1 MEDKEELGFQHDS
14 QVSKYNWGI
23 NDIEFENTG
32 GMMNL
37 IRDINLIVDTSDL
50 IELSQGNYEEL

>member
-32 GMMNL
+32 RMMNL
-37 IRDINLIVDTSDL
+37 MKNL
-50 IELSQGNYEEL
+50 

>member
-14 QVSKYNWGI
+14 QVSKYNRGI
-23 NDIEFENTG
+23 NDIELENTG

-37 IRDINLIVDTSDL
+37 MKNL
-50 IELSQGNYEEL
+50 